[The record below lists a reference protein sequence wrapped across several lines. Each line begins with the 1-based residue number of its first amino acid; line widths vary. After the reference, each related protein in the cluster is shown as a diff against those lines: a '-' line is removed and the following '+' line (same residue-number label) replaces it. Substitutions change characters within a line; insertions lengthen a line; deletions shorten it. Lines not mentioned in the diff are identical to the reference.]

1 MASKRKKL
9 LDENINSIIDITNYE
24 DNEAFELNMNL
35 LDKFIEYITYKIECF
50 KYTIEDIKKD
60 NLYNIY
66 DIKKL
71 KNVYDILIKI
81 KEIIFMNKQEGLLYK
96 DAINKVF
103 KDDSNL
109 DINGILSFDVDVNN
123 INLDIRKLPNKEL
136 DEYIIRTKK
145 YKKYPPE

>member
-1 MASKRKKL
+1 
-9 LDENINSIIDITNYE
+9 
-24 DNEAFELNMNL
+24 
-35 LDKFIEYITYKIECF
+35 
-50 KYTIEDIKKD
+50 
-60 NLYNIY
+60 
-66 DIKKL
+66 
-71 KNVYDILIKI
+71 
-81 KEIIFMNKQEGLLYK
+81 MNKQEGLLYK

>member
-35 LDKFIEYITYKIECF
+35 LDKFIEYINYKIECF